1 MKLNCIFDSLIPRQH
16 IMTSFIFS
24 NLMVSTFQLTI
35 VLIVVACIFLF
46 FIVAAVIKTYKLNAE
61 NKRLIEQENLKL
73 EEEDSY
79 KDFTDGHLYDNK

>member
-1 MKLNCIFDSLIPRQH
+1 MTFADFTQYSFASSLISYDS
-16 IMTSFIFS
+16 IIE
-24 NLMVSTFQLTI
+24 
-35 VLIVVACIFLF
+35 CIFLF